1 MYFKQD
7 GLEEK
12 LKKDFDN
19 IKNLD
24 DMKGFLF
31 EILPR
36 MMEAD
41 IDTFNYVLEVLQTMK
56 LLLKVEEMNDILKSE
71 VNKNGK

>member
-19 IKNLD
+19 IKTLE
-24 DMKGFLF
+24 DMKEFLF

-56 LLLKVEEMNDILKSE
+56 LLLKAEEMNDILKSE